1 MEEVEDNQK
10 VKEVKVTEVETSPTR
25 TLQFS
30 TSVEVEHT
38 AKMLVVS

>member
-1 MEEVEDNQK
+1 MDEIEDNQK
-10 VKEVKVTEVETSPTR
+10 VDEVEEVTEVEPSPSR

-38 AKMLVVS
+38 AKKW